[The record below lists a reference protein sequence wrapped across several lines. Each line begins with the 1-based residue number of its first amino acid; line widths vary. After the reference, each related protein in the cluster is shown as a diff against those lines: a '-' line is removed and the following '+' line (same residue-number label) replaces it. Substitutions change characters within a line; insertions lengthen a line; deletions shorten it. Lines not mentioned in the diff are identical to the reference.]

1 MIQFHKKILHHLLI
15 CLILVIKL
23 KLKGGKLGI
32 VRYIGTAKFA
42 KGTVI
47 GLEVEKWEPN
57 GYNVTVKGRTY
68 FSTPPGR
75 GYFLQH

>member
-1 MIQFHKKILHHLLI
+1 MRR
-15 CLILVIKL
+15 
-23 KLKGGKLGI
+23 I
-32 VRYIGTAKFA
+32 VSETWLYIGTAKFA